1 MKLFA
6 LGKFVIL
13 PWLRA
18 IPISEIVQS
27 VCVCFVPNRAY
38 LGSCAR
44 VRRATERVKAL
55 RCSELINSFERTL
68 SLVSLF
74 LRERFD
80 LVRDLFF
87 ERRRVKAKKN
97 CKKSSIYFGANFL
110 GETDRQF
117 LQLKTSLSPQFQKE
131 TFYAQIYIK
140 VVGSSR
146 RASFFLFKRPPASM
160 TAPKCEER
168 GSGFFFGERDRQTRF
183 CVSSFSLSLNFP
195 LRCRIY

>member
-1 MKLFA
+1 MIFFL
-6 LGKFVIL
+6 
-13 PWLRA
+13 
-18 IPISEIVQS
+18 Q
-27 VCVCFVPNRAY
+27 
-38 LGSCAR
+38 
-44 VRRATERVKAL
+44 TE
-55 RCSELINSFERTL
+55 
-68 SLVSLF
+68 
-74 LRERFD
+74 
-80 LVRDLFF
+80 
-87 ERRRVKAKKN
+87 
-97 CKKSSIYFGANFL
+97 KKSKRRKKIAKNLRSIFGANFL